1 MTKYIKQ
8 RLSVKIFII
17 TFLLLSAACSGTYF
31 FISKLLP
38 TTYSNLINAAT
49 EKAAMH
55 LVEQMTAF
63 DNISDCENDISNFSK
78 ETNAAFWIE
87 DSNGR
92 MIYPDEASMETSN
105 TSADYTVTFDE
116 DESFIDMQPSGATT
130 TNFYPFTLKNGTA
143 YTLAVQTDL
152 FVVQQA
158 TKVLLSILPYVIL
171 MVFLLSLLCAWL
183 YTRYITRPIVRLS
196 KISKQMA
203 ELDFSGQ
210 CSTEREDELGCLA
223 QNLNSLSASLSTA
236 LNDLQIANQ
245 QLKTDIEKEQA
256 LERQRVDFFS
266 AASHELKTPLTILK
280 GHLAG
285 MLNGV
290 SGYENHIEYMERS
303 LAAVD
308 RMEKLVKE
316 LLYVSKAEETQKT
329 EYKTVD
335 FAEILRVQV
344 AAVADLLEEKKQH
357 LEANIPTRLY
367 CEVEQAQMERAIQ
380 NILVNAIRYSPSGEL
395 IRISLSETHGTIR
408 GEIENTGVRVP
419 DDAIPHLFEAFYRA
433 DTSRNRNTGG
443 TGLGLYIVRKVMEMH
458 RANYGISNINN
469 GVLFWFE
476 LPCKQPV
483 DNSI

>member
-17 TFLLLSAACSGTYF
+17 TFLLLGAACGGTYF

-63 DNISDCENDISNFSK
+63 DNISDCENDISSFSK

-92 MIYPDEASMETSN
+92 MIYPDEASMETST

-116 DESFIDMQPSGATT
+116 DESLIDMQPSGKTT

-196 KISKQMA
+196 KISKRMA

-210 CSTEREDELGCLA
+210 CSTGREDELGCLA

-236 LNDLQIANQ
+236 LNDLQTANQ
-245 QLKTDIEKEQA
+245 QLKTDIEKEQE

-266 AASHELKTPLTILK
+266 AASHEL
-280 GHLAG
+280 
-285 MLNGV
+285 
-290 SGYENHIEYMERS
+290 
-303 LAAVD
+303 
-308 RMEKLVKE
+308 
-316 LLYVSKAEETQKT
+316 
-329 EYKTVD
+329 
-335 FAEILRVQV
+335 RVQI
-344 AAVADLLEEKKQH
+344 ATVADLLEEKKQH

-443 TGLGLYIVRKVMEMH
+443 TGLGLYIVRKVMEIH

-476 LPCKQPV
+476 LPCKQSV

>member
-17 TFLLLSAACSGTYF
+17 TFLLLGAACSGTYF

-38 TTYSNLINAAT
+38 ATYSNLINATT

-55 LVEQMTAF
+55 LVEQMTSF

-87 DSNGR
+87 DSNSH
-92 MIYPDEASMETSN
+92 MIYPDEASTETS
-105 TSADYTVTFDE
+105 TISADSTVTFDE
-116 DESFIDMQPSGATT
+116 NESFIDMQPSGATT

-152 FVVQQA
+152 FVVQQTA
-158 TKVLLSILPYVIL
+158 KVLLSILPYVIL

-183 YTRYITRPIVRLS
+183 YARYITRPIVRLS

-236 LNDLQIANQ
+236 LSDLQTANQ

-256 LERQRVDFFS
+256 LERQRAGFFS

-290 SGYENHIEYMERS
+290 SGYEDHIEYMERS
-303 LAAVD
+303 LAVVD

-316 LLYVSKAEETQKT
+316 LLYISKTEGTQKS
-329 EYKTVD
+329 EYKAID
-335 FAEILRVQV
+335 LAEIFRVQITTV
-344 AAVADLLEEKKQH
+344 TDLLEEKKQR
-357 LEANIPTRLY
+357 LEANIPTHLY

-380 NILVNAIRYSPSGEL
+380 NILVNAIRYSPGGEL
-395 IRISLSETHGTIR
+395 IRISLSGMDGTIR
-408 GEIENTGVRVP
+408 CEIENTGVRVS

-433 DTSRNRNTGG
+433 DASRNRNTGG
-443 TGLGLYIVRKVMEMH
+443 TGLGLYIVRKIMEMH
-458 RANYGISNINN
+458 RAKYGISNTNT

-476 LPCKQPV
+476 LSCKQPIGS
-483 DNSI
+483 SI

>member
-17 TFLLLSAACSGTYF
+17 TFLLLGTACGGTYF

-38 TTYSNLINAAT
+38 TTYSNLINATT

-55 LVEQMTAF
+55 LAEQMADF
-63 DNISDCENDISNFSK
+63 NNIDDCENELADFSAK
-78 ETNAAFWIE
+78 TNAAFWIE
-87 DSNGR
+87 DSNGNI
-92 MIYPDEASMETSN
+92 IYPNEVATEISTV
-105 TSADYTVTFDE
+105 SADQAVTFDE
-116 DESFIDMQPSGATT
+116 DESFIDMQLSGATT
-130 TNFYPFTLKNGTA
+130 TNFYPITLKNGAA
-143 YTLAVQTDL
+143 YTLVVQTDL

-158 TKVLLSILPYVIL
+158 TKVLLSIFPYVIL
-171 MVFLLSLLCAWL
+171 MVFLLSLLCAGL

-210 CSTEREDELGCLA
+210 CGTGREDELGCLA

-236 LNDLQIANQ
+236 LNDLQTANQ
-245 QLKTDIEKEQA
+245 QLKTDIEKEQE

-290 SGYENHIEYMERS
+290 CGYENHIEYMKRS
-303 LAAVD
+303 LAVVD

-316 LLYVSKAEETQKT
+316 LLYVSKEEGTQKT

-335 FAEILRVQV
+335 FAEIFRVQIATV
-344 AAVADLLEEKKQH
+344 TDLLEEKKQR
-357 LEANIPTRLY
+357 LEANIPIHLY

-380 NILVNAIRYSPSGEL
+380 NILVNAIHYSPSGEL
-395 IRISLSETHGTIR
+395 IRISLSEMDGTIR
-408 GEIENTGVRVP
+408 GEIENTGVHVS

-433 DTSRNRNTGG
+433 DASRNRNTGG
-443 TGLGLYIVRKVMEMH
+443 TGLGLYIVHKIMKMH
-458 RANYGISNINN
+458 HAKYGISNTSN

-476 LPCKQPV
+476 LSCKQSI

>member
-1 MTKYIKQ
+1 
-8 RLSVKIFII
+8 
-17 TFLLLSAACSGTYF
+17 
-31 FISKLLP
+31 
-38 TTYSNLINAAT
+38 
-49 EKAAMH
+49 
-55 LVEQMTAF
+55 
-63 DNISDCENDISNFSK
+63 
-78 ETNAAFWIE
+78 
-87 DSNGR
+87 
-92 MIYPDEASMETSN
+92 
-105 TSADYTVTFDE
+105 
-116 DESFIDMQPSGATT
+116 
-130 TNFYPFTLKNGTA
+130 
-143 YTLAVQTDL
+143 
-152 FVVQQA
+152 
-158 TKVLLSILPYVIL
+158 

-183 YTRYITRPIVRLS
+183 YARYITRPIVRLS

-210 CSTEREDELGCLA
+210 CSTGREDELGCLA

-236 LNDLQIANQ
+236 LNDLQTANQ
-245 QLKTDIEKEQA
+245 QLKTDIEKEQE

-290 SGYENHIEYMERS
+290 CGYENHIEYMERS
-303 LAAVD
+303 LAVVD

-316 LLYVSKAEETQKT
+316 LLYVSKAEGTQKT

-335 FAEILRVQV
+335 FAEIFRVQIATV
-344 AAVADLLEEKKQH
+344 TDLLEEKEQCF
-357 LEANIPTRLY
+357 EANIPTRLY
-367 CEVEQAQMERAIQ
+367 CEVEQSQMERAIQ

-433 DTSRNRNTGG
+433 DISRNRNTGG
-443 TGLGLYIVRKVMEMH
+443 TGLGLYIVHKIMEIH
-458 RANYGISNINN
+458 QAKYGISNTSN

-476 LPCKQPV
+476 LPCRQPI

>member
-1 MTKYIKQ
+1 
-8 RLSVKIFII
+8 
-17 TFLLLSAACSGTYF
+17 
-31 FISKLLP
+31 
-38 TTYSNLINAAT
+38 
-49 EKAAMH
+49 MH
-55 LVEQMTAF
+55 LAEQMADF
-63 DNISDCENDISNFSK
+63 NNIDDCENELADFLA

-87 DSNGR
+87 DSNGNI
-92 MIYPDEASMETSN
+92 IYPNEVATEISTV
-105 TSADYTVTFDE
+105 SADQAVTFDE
-116 DESFIDMQPSGATT
+116 DGSFIDMQPSGTTT
-130 TNFYPFTLKNGTA
+130 TNFYPITLKNGTA
-143 YTLAVQTDL
+143 YTLVVQTDL

-158 TKVLLSILPYVIL
+158 TKVLLSIFPHVIL
-171 MVFLLSLLCAWL
+171 MIFLLALLCAWL

-196 KISKQMA
+196 KISKRMA

-210 CSTEREDELGCLA
+210 CSTGREDELGCLA

-236 LNDLQIANQ
+236 LNDLQAANQ
-245 QLKTDIEKEQA
+245 QLKTDIEKEQE

-303 LAAVD
+303 LAVVD

-316 LLYVSKAEETQKT
+316 LLYLSKAEGTQKT

-335 FAEILRVQV
+335 FAEILRVQI
-344 AAVADLLEEKKQH
+344 ATVADLLEEKKQH

-367 CEVEQAQMERAIQ
+367 CEVEQVQMERAIQ

>member
-17 TFLLLSAACSGTYF
+17 TFLLLGTACGGTYF

-38 TTYSNLINAAT
+38 TTYSNLINATT

-63 DNISDCENDISNFSK
+63 DNISDCGNDISNFSK
-78 ETNAAFWIE
+78 ETNAAFFFFFC
-87 DSNGR
+87 NGR
-92 MIYPDEASMETSN
+92 MIYPDEASMETS
-105 TSADYTVTFDE
+105 TASADYTVTFDE
-116 DESFIDMQPSGATT
+116 DESFIDMQPSGETT

-158 TKVLLSILPYVIL
+158 TKVLLSIFPHVIL
-171 MVFLLSLLCAWL
+171 MIFLLALLCAWL
-183 YTRYITRPIVRLS
+183 YTRYITRPIVQLS
-196 KISKQMA
+196 RISKQMT

-210 CSTEREDELGCLA
+210 CTAVREDELGCLA

-236 LNDLQIANQ
+236 LNDLQAANQ
-245 QLKTDIEKEQA
+245 QLKTDMEKEQA

-303 LAAVD
+303 LAVVD

-316 LLYVSKAEETQKT
+316 LLYLSKAEGTQKSA
-329 EYKTVD
+329 YKVVD
-335 FAEILRVQV
+335 FAEVFRVQLATV
-344 AAVADLLEEKKQH
+344 SDLSEEKKQH
-357 LEANIPTRLY
+357 LEVNIPDRLY
-367 CEVEQAQMERAIQ
+367 CEVEQVQMERAIQ
-380 NILVNAIRYSPSGEL
+380 NILVNAIRYSPSNES
-395 IRISLSETHGTIR
+395 IHITLSEIHGTIR
-408 GEIENTGVRVP
+408 GEIENTGVHVP
-419 DDAIPHLFEAFYRA
+419 DDALPHLFEAFYRA
-433 DTSRNRNTGG
+433 DASRNRNTGG
-443 TGLGLYIVRKVMEMH
+443 TGLGLYIVRKIMEMH
-458 RANYGISNINN
+458 HAKYGITNTSN
-469 GVLFWFE
+469 GVMFWFE
-476 LPCKQPV
+476 LPCKQPI